1 MEADRLD
8 LSDSGEQEMLSA
20 LTEQAYRQLPIALVA
35 SLINAFLL
43 VGVLWGGIESTTLLI
58 WSVCLISVTAFRF
71 RTLRGFL
78 DPQRRARVGDAV
90 WGRRFVKGACA
101 AGLVWGG
108 AAIFLFHPSS
118 FTHQVFLAFVLGGMV
133 AGGVPLLSPL
143 GRAYPCF
150 AIPIVLPM
158 TLSMVLV
165 GDRVHLIMGLMILVF
180 GIAML
185 SSSARVK
192 RLFQDATD
200 MRLKLASSIAEGS
213 ALQEMLRIDELTR
226 IGNRRLFEEHLA
238 SEWKRADRAGN
249 TLAVISADVDHFK
262 AYNDHYGHPAGDRC
276 LIGIAQAMAST
287 LQRPGD
293 TAARIGGEE
302 FAFVLPQTTLLG
314 AEQVAERIREAVWD
328 LNLPHAASP
337 IADRVTVSL
346 GVASSDHAS
355 VASPADLI
363 RASDAALY
371 EAKRRGRN
379 LVATIGP

>member
-1 MEADRLD
+1 METAAPD
-8 LSDSGEQEMLSA
+8 LIGPREEDILSA
-20 LTEQAYRQLPIALVA
+20 LTEQAYRQLPIALVV
-35 SLINAFLL
+35 SLVNALL
-43 VGVLWGGIESTTLLI
+43 LTGVLWGGIEKATLLI
-58 WSVCLISVTAFRF
+58 WLACLVSVTAFRF
-71 RTLRGFL
+71 RTLRAFS
-78 DPQRRARVGDAV
+78 DPQRRIRVDDAV
-90 WGRRFVKGACA
+90 WRRVFVAGACA
-101 AGLVWGG
+101 AGFVWGG
-108 AAIFLFHPSS
+108 AGLFLFHPSS
-118 FTHQVFLAFVLGGMV
+118 LAHQVFLAFVLGGMV

-143 GRAYPCF
+143 NRAYPCF

-165 GDRVHLIMGLMILVF
+165 GDRVHWIMGMMILIF

-185 SSSARVK
+185 SSSARVR

-226 IGNRRLFEEHLA
+226 IGNRRFFEEQLGN
-238 SEWKRADRAGN
+238 EWRRGDRAHA
-249 TLAVISADVDHFK
+249 TLAVISADIDHFK
-262 AYNDHYGHPAGDRC
+262 AYNDRYGHPAGDRC
-276 LIGIAQAMAST
+276 LFGVAQAMAAA

-293 TAARIGGEE
+293 AAARIGGEE
-302 FAFVLPQTTLLG
+302 FAFVLPQTSLLG

-328 LNLPHAASP
+328 LNIPHAASP
-337 IADRVTVSL
+337 IAERVTVSL

-355 VASPADLI
+355 VASEADLI

-379 LVATIGP
+379 QVATIAP

>member
-1 MEADRLD
+1 MVSADPDRID
-8 LSDSGEQEMLSA
+8 LREQATLSA
-20 LTEQAYRQLPIALVA
+20 LIEQAYRQLPIALVV
-35 SLINAFLL
+35 SLVNALL
-43 VGVLWGGIESTTLLI
+43 LTGVLWGAIEKATLLI
-58 WSVCLISVTAFRF
+58 WLVCLVSVTAFRF
-71 RTLRGFL
+71 RAQHAFL
-78 DPQRRARVGDAV
+78 DPLRRARVDDAV
-90 WGRRFVKGACA
+90 WRRDFVTGACA

-108 AAIFLFHPSS
+108 AGIFLFHPSS

-143 GRAYPCF
+143 KHAYPCF
-150 AIPIVLPM
+150 AIPIVLS
-158 TLSMVLV
+158 TTFSMLLV
-165 GDRVHLIMGLMILVF
+165 GDGVHLIMGLMILVF

-185 SSSARVK
+185 SSSARVR

-226 IGNRRLFEEHLA
+226 IGNRRFFEEQLA
-238 SEWKRADRAGN
+238 NEWKRADRAGN

-262 AYNDHYGHPAGDRC
+262 AYNDRYGHPAGDRC
-276 LIGIAQAMAST
+276 LIGVARAMASA

-293 TAARIGGEE
+293 AAARIGGEE
-302 FAFVLPQTTLLG
+302 FAFVLPQTSFLG
-314 AEQVAERIREAVWD
+314 AEQVAERIRETVWD

-337 IADRVTVSL
+337 VAERVTVSL

-355 VASPADLI
+355 VASAADLI

-379 LVATIGP
+379 RVATIAP